1 MIQRIQSLYWLF
13 AAALLVTFY
22 FSDFAFVK
30 SAVVSLT
37 LSAFYG
43 IECTPA
49 GVYETSITTWPLH
62 VLVVLA
68 TLLTFITIFLFKRR
82 ALQIRLSAV
91 SIVLDLGLMGM
102 AYLLPS
108 GCQWYCRRT
117 RIAFHAIPLA
127 FHCRYPHVLR
137 HFRGEKRYRHPTQPL
152 APLAGFV
159 ITSCSSQIA

>member
-68 TLLTFITIFLFKRR
+68 TLLTLITIFLFKRR

-102 AYLLPS
+102 AYFYYHQVANGISDGLASLSMLYLLPF
-108 GCQWYCRRT
+108 
-117 RIAFHAIPLA
+117 IAAILTFLGILGVKKDIA
-127 FHCRYPHVLR
+127 ILR
-137 HFRGEKRYRHPTQPL
+137 SLSRL
-152 APLAGFV
+152 
-159 ITSCSSQIA
+159 

>member
-62 VLVVLA
+62 VLVILA

-82 ALQIRLSAV
+82 AV

-102 AYLLPS
+102 AYFYYHQVANGISDGLASLSMLYLLPF
-108 GCQWYCRRT
+108 
-117 RIAFHAIPLA
+117 IAAILTFLGILGVKKDIA
-127 FHCRYPHVLR
+127 ILR
-137 HFRGEKRYRHPTQPL
+137 SLSRL
-152 APLAGFV
+152 
-159 ITSCSSQIA
+159 